1 MEEFEINIEDG
12 ESEEKEMAKKEEKAE
27 EKAEDKAKKKFKTKT
42 PLFYGRRY
50 EAGEEI
56 QLDEQEAKELF
67 EGEIVEEV

>member
-12 ESEEKEMAKKEEKAE
+12 ESEEKEMAKKE

-56 QLDEQEAKELF
+56 QLDEQEAKELL